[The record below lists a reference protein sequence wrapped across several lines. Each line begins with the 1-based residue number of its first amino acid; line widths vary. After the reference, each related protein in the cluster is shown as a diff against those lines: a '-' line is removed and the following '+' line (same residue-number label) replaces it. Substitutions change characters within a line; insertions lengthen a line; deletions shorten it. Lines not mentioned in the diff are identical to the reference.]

1 MDRIM
6 TDKTHRVLL
15 IDYDPMIRSWL
26 MEVFATTEFELL
38 EAANGKQG
46 MELLAQ
52 GPIDLVITDIIMP
65 EKEGIEL
72 IIEVREKHGDVPIIA
87 VSGGS
92 HRGVDD
98 YLQMAKKLGAN
109 MTLTKPF
116 SGDEILFSVKSFLGS

>member
-1 MDRIM
+1 MPSRA
-6 TDKTHRVLL
+6 H
-15 IDYDPMIRSWL
+15 PMIRSWL
-26 MEVFATTEFELL
+26 KEVFAATEFELL
-38 EAANGKQG
+38 EAANGKEG
-46 MELLAQ
+46 IGLLAHV
-52 GPIDLVITDIIMP
+52 PFDLIITDIIMP

-72 IIEVREKHGDVPIIA
+72 IIEVRQKHSDMPIIA

-116 SGDEILFSVKSFLGS
+116 SADEILLSTKSLLGA